1 MKIASQKA
9 LSLMFYLPY
18 YDFFLFFLSVYNS
31 KEGIGGYLALW
42 NRSTRARAAR
52 FKSDPTGG

>member
-1 MKIASQKA
+1 MQIASQKA

-18 YDFFLFFLSVYNS
+18 YDFLLSVYNS

-42 NRSTRARAAR
+42 NRSTRARSAR